1 MPDLQT
7 NGAAIPS
14 ATMSVT
20 PTVGWFRQDLRLQ
33 DNPALA
39 AAITRGGAIVPVY
52 ILDDAAEEKW
62 PMGGASRWWLHHA
75 LTALDTSLRER
86 GSRLIIAHGKS
97 IEIIHS
103 LIAQTR
109 AGAVFWNRRYEP
121 AIIARDAAI
130 KTELNAAGIEAKSFN
145 AALLFEPH
153 TIQNKQ
159 GRPFQVFTPYWK
171 HCLTLPVPPVVPLS
185 SAAFPAPKE
194 WPNSKTIDEL
204 KLLPKIPW
212 DAGFGSTWQP
222 GEAGAAARL
231 KRFAARAMDDYVE
244 RRNLPDHDGTSQLS
258 PWLHFGELSPRQVW
272 AAVAERS
279 KDSGVFPSS
288 NGARVFLS
296 EIGWRE
302 FAHHLLFHFPQTPER
317 PLRVEFEKFGWAD
330 DVDGKKL
337 HAWQRG
343 KTGYPIVDA
352 GMRQLWHTGW
362 MHNRVRMVVA
372 SFLVKHLRL
381 NWTNGAA
388 WFWDTLVDA
397 DLASNTLGWQWSAG
411 CGADAAPYFRVFAPV
426 LQGMKFDAAG
436 DYVRRWVPE
445 LAKMP
450 AEFIH
455 APWEAPAAVLARAG
469 VELGRNY
476 PGPIVNHAAARAA
489 ALAEFKRLRGGPTV
503 ASDQLDLESEP

>member
-1 MPDLQT
+1 M
-7 NGAAIPS
+7 A
-14 ATMSVT
+14 VT
-20 PTVGWFRQDLRLQ
+20 PTLLWFRQDLRLQ

-39 AAITRGGAIVPVY
+39 AAVARGGAVVPVY
-52 ILDDAAEEKW
+52 ILDDAAEGKW
-62 PMGGASRWWLHHA
+62 AMGGASRWWLHQA
-75 LTALDTSLRER
+75 LASLDASLRER
-86 GSRLIIAHGKS
+86 GSRL
-97 IEIIHS
+97 
-103 LIAQTR
+103 LIACGDSAEVLRKLVKATD

-121 AIIARDAAI
+121 AVIARDAAI
-130 KTELNAAGIEAKSFN
+130 KAELLAGGVEAKSFN
-145 AALLFEPH
+145 GALLFEPH

-171 HCLTLPVPPVVPLS
+171 HCLMLPVP
-185 SAAFPAPKE
+185 AAVKLGAGKIAGPAAE
-194 WPNSKTIDEL
+194 VWPRSLEL
-204 KLLPKIPW
+204 AELGLLPKIKW
-212 DAGFGSTWQP
+212 DAGFYEAWQP

-231 KRFAARAMDDYVE
+231 KKFTARAMDAYADA
-244 RRNLPDHDGTSQLS
+244 RNLPDRDGTSMLS

-272 AAVAERS
+272 SAVEAPS
-279 KDSGVFPSS
+279 KESGVFPSS

-302 FAHHLLFHFPQTPER
+302 FSYHLLFHFPHTPEK
-317 PLRVEFEKFGWAD
+317 PLRAEFEKFYWAED
-330 DVDGKKL
+330 AGGKKL
-337 HAWQRG
+337 CAWQRG
-343 KTGYPIVDA
+343 RTGYPIVDA

-381 NWTNGAA
+381 NWTHGAA

-426 LQGMKFDAAG
+426 LQGVKFDGDG

-445 LAKMP
+445 LAKLP
-450 AEFIH
+450 AEHIH

-469 VELGRNY
+469 VELGKNY
-476 PGPIVNHAAARAA
+476 PGPIVNHAAAREA
-489 ALAEFKRLRGGPTV
+489 ALKAFKQLRGGAAKTE
-503 ASDQLDLESEP
+503 AGELALEAEA